1 YQSYVAEFQKA
12 KSNNAVVAM
21 NKALAAIFGTPEGL
35 TLLNPDA
42 FHYKKT
48 YTQDYGIFKDTY
60 IIEIRNKKQLDTL
73 LSEAKQIWDNDSF
86 HYSVSPSWQES
97 MREYY
102 NAYRNAIRNTFLY
115 YHNLKNKLR
124 AGIDREVKRVKRI
137 NEDLEKSRTEMHDA
151 FHDGQNTA
159 IPPSIKIAIF
169 AKMYPK
175 EALEIGPYIKN
186 STNIST
192 NAVRFA
198 TQGLAAQGG
207 FTEPQGMEGEGTQ
220 VNAFR
225 HTIWQATLAAR
236 YGEKIAKHAGDAHE
250 MDPRVDL
257 NIRQFA
263 TLNEA
268 DQTIDLLNN
277 QIGRSI
283 GLNANVTSMKALAF
297 ATLETYHKEGLY
309 VAIKNS
315 NGYEVVKEKINDHQ
329 YNYMKSVYEKVD
341 ENGMK

>member
-1 YQSYVAEFQKA
+1 MAYQSYVAEFQKA

-60 IIEIRNKKQLDTL
+60 IIEIRNKKELDTL
-73 LSEAKQIWDNDSF
+73 LSEAKQIWDNESF
-86 HYSVSPSWQES
+86 HYSVSPSRQES

-159 IPPSIKIAIF
+159 IPPAIKLTIF
-169 AKMYPK
+169 AKMHPK
-175 EALEIGPYIKN
+175 VALEIGHYRQG

-198 TQGLAAQGG
+198 TQGKEELGG
-207 FTEPQGMEGEGTQ
+207 FADREDGNRQ

-225 HTIWQATLAAR
+225 HTIWQGTLAAR
-236 YGEKIAKHAGDAHE
+236 YGEKIAKHVGYANE
-250 MDPRVDL
+250 VNPRIDL

-263 TLNEA
+263 TPDEA
-268 DQTIDLLNN
+268 DQTVDLLNN
-277 QIGRSI
+277 EIGRRI
-283 GLNANVTSMKALAF
+283 GLNSNTTSMKALAF
-297 ATLETYHKEGLY
+297 ATLEIYHKEGLY
-309 VAIKNS
+309 VALKNS
-315 NGYEVVKEKINDHQ
+315 SGYEVVKAKLDDHQ